1 VAYILTSIWF
11 VWERCVLMT
20 MQYTYRLWKMYKQN
34 QMTLYDMVTIYIHGN
49 SLEVNW
55 KNAGKDLVNR
65 FHLHK
70 IIYL

>member
-1 VAYILTSIWF
+1 
-11 VWERCVLMT
+11 MT